1 MLRPTVLLV
10 DDFISI
16 REILREVFERAG
28 FIVCA
33 EAENGA
39 EAILQAE
46 KHKPDLIILDHS
58 MPVMGGLEAAPT
70 LRRILPTTAIILFTL
85 YADSVLPGD
94 AAASGIS
101 GVVAKGDLDTLMTA
115 AQLHLEPPE
124 SRKGA
129 AGAAS

>member
-1 MLRPTVLLV
+1 MHRPTVLLV

-16 REILREVFERAG
+16 RETLREVFERAG

-39 EAILQAE
+39 EAIVQAE

-70 LRRILPTTAIILFTL
+70 LRRILPATAIILFTL
-85 YADSVLPGD
+85 YADCLLSGD

-101 GVVAKGDLDTLMTA
+101 
-115 AQLHLEPPE
+115 
-124 SRKGA
+124 
-129 AGAAS
+129 

>member
-1 MLRPTVLLV
+1 MHRPTVLLV

-33 EAENGA
+33 EAENGV
-39 EAILQAE
+39 EAIVQAE

-58 MPVMGGLEAAPT
+58 MPVMGGLETAPT

-101 GVVAKGDLDTLMTA
+101 TVVAKGDLDTLMTA

-129 AGAAS
+129 AGGS

>member
-16 REILREVFERAG
+16 REILREAFEGAG
-28 FIVCA
+28 FSVCA

-46 KHKPDLIILDHS
+46 QYRPDLIILDHS

-85 YADSVLPGD
+85 YADSVLVED
-94 AAASGIS
+94 VVDSGVS
-101 GVVAKGDLDTLMTA
+101 SVVAKANVDMLISTA
-115 AQLHLEPPE
+115 RFHLKLPE
-124 SRKGA
+124 SRKGR
-129 AGAAS
+129 S